1 MPPDAAQRYDA
12 ARNDNDG
19 LRAGGM
25 LVMRTFRRTIAAL
38 LPLALLL
45 TVRSPA
51 FADTIAI
58 IGTGNVAG
66 ALGPEF
72 AAQGHTI
79 VYGSRDPSRQEVK
92 DLLARTGHGAT
103 AKADREAVMGADIV
117 VLAVPGRVA
126 EEVAKGLPNLAGK
139 IILDPTNRLER
150 NADGYADYDLP
161 KGSNAE
167 LIQAAQPG
175 AHVVKA
181 FNTLNVRQMVNPE
194 TSGGPITIAIAGDDA
209 AAKAKITALIKG
221 MGLEPMDF
229 GPLRFARVLEEM
241 LVVWANAR
249 SHGTPYNY
257 YLRPQPQN

>member
-1 MPPDAAQRYDA
+1 MKS
-12 ARNDNDG
+12 
-19 LRAGGM
+19 LRMKVA
-25 LVMRTFRRTIAAL
+25 
-38 LPLALLL
+38 L
-45 TVRSPA
+45 TVAAVVAAIGVQPA
-51 FADTIAI
+51 LADTIAI

-79 VYGSRDPSRQEVK
+79 VYGSREPSRQQVK
-92 DLLARTGHGAT
+92 DLVARTGHGAM
-103 AKADREAVMGADIV
+103 AKSDRDAVTGADIV

-126 EEVAKGLPNLAGK
+126 EEVAKSLPNLSGK
-139 IILDPTNRLER
+139 IILDPTNRLMR

-161 KGSNAE
+161 TGSNAE

-181 FNTLNVRQMVNPE
+181 FNTLNVRQMVDPE

-209 AAKAKITALIKG
+209 AAKAKITALIEG
-221 MGLEPMDF
+221 MGLKPMDF

-249 SHGTPYNY
+249 SHGTPFNY